1 MRILLLSTLIPLLA
15 IWVGGL
21 ITAYKTPSDWLRSLM
36 QHLAAGVVF
45 AAAAVEI
52 LPDVLHSTASL
63 WFTMGGA
70 ALGVA
75 AMLGLKVLEK
85 ARPGP
90 IGLTVTAGLDVFV
103 DGFVLGLAF
112 FQGARQGLLL
122 TVALSLELVFLCVA
136 VAAGLGGLGRRKVL
150 LTTFGISL
158 ALPAGAVVGHLLGGL
173 SESWLSAF
181 YAFGL
186 MALLYLVTEELLS
199 EAHETEDTLLMPVAF
214 FAGFLGLVALEK
226 VL

>member
-1 MRILLLSTLIPLLA
+1 MKTLLLSTLIPLLA
-15 IWVGGL
+15 IWIGG
-21 ITAYKTPSDWLRSLM
+21 IVTAFKTPSDWLRSLM

-45 AAAAVEI
+45 AATAVEI
-52 LPDVLHSTASL
+52 LPEVLNSTASF
-63 WFTMGGA
+63 WFTLLGA

-75 AMLGLKVLEK
+75 AMLVLKVLEEK
-85 ARPGP
+85 RPGP
-90 IGLTVTAGLDVFV
+90 IGLTVTAALDVFV

-122 TVALSLELVFLCVA
+122 TIALSLELVFLCVA
-136 VAAGLGGLGRRKVL
+136 VAAGLGGLGRNKVML
-150 LTTFGISL
+150 VTFGISL
-158 ALPAGAVVGHLLGGL
+158 TLPIGAVVGHLLGGL
-173 SESWLSAF
+173 SAGWLSAF

-214 FAGFLGLVALEK
+214 FVGFLGLVALEK